1 MHRHD
6 LFDIWRNNNPKTKR
20 FSFHRG
26 KTKSRIDYI
35 ICSNSLSSKLLDS
48 KIKHFPFSDH
58 DICTVKVKLEDIER
72 GPGIWVMNLNTIK
85 SETFISV
92 FNTWWPTWKNQ
103 INRFETIQE
112 WWEVTKAKIK
122 CLTIDI
128 SKQINKGKNKSNI
141 ENLEKKLEHI
151 KLNNDNNT
159 VTNNKIE
166 EIERIINTYYTN
178 RTEAAKIRSRIKW
191 TEEGEK
197 STRYFFDPEKK
208 RGQDKLWNRIKTS
221 EGHYKYDIDSII
233 NKQEKFYSKL
243 FTSEG

>member
-1 MHRHD
+1 MSYEVRNKNGNGYFSYFQYLRPESTDRQKKKLFESLQKSIGNQNDDSLQHYEIILGDFNCVLDKTIDKCPPHRTEDSGLNEFKLLMHRHD

-35 ICSNSLSSKLLDS
+35 ICSNSLSSKLLDP

-92 FNTWWPTWKNQ
+92 FNTCWSTWKNQ

-112 WWEVTKAKIK
+112 WWKVAKTKINF
-122 CLTIDI
+122 LTIDI

-141 ENLEKKLEHI
+141 ENLEK
-151 KLNNDNNT
+151 N
-159 VTNNKIE
+159 
-166 EIERIINTYYTN
+166 
-178 RTEAAKIRSRIKW
+178 
-191 TEEGEK
+191 
-197 STRYFFDPEKK
+197 
-208 RGQDKLWNRIKTS
+208 
-221 EGHYKYDIDSII
+221 
-233 NKQEKFYSKL
+233 
-243 FTSEG
+243 